1 MYQCI
6 MYYLYQALSR
16 TTHERIGSDLCFGLF
31 RCQNLVQRYKKY
43 LEYAN
48 FWAWKI
54 QENEKKRKNT
64 CICRKKAVPLQRR
77 FETQMLNPN

>member
-16 TTHERIGSDLCFGLF
+16 MTHERVGSDLCFGLF
-31 RCQNLVQRYKKY
+31 RCRNLVQRYKKY

-48 FWAWKI
+48 FREQKI
-54 QENEKKRKNT
+54 QENEKNEEKRDL
-64 CICRKKAVPLQRR
+64 IP
-77 FETQMLNPN
+77 